1 MKKLILICGLLASGF
16 SFGGI
21 DTSIYS
27 QQQRFQLEQQR
38 QTQQNMNQLGA
49 NLGGILLNKRINQM
63 RQLGTIDEKK
73 AFAHKSIYSRYLIQ
87 VLNSDIAE
95 ENAQKLATL
104 RHNAE
109 LANLKAQ
116 TDKIN
121 SETELVLLKA
131 SALPLMMETAPS
143 SKEER
148 VYIEHIED
156 NLYKTDDSRL
166 IKTRSCYEYVYSE
179 KALIMQNKLI
189 FKNSKTCDIEKII
202 NL

>member
-1 MKKLILICGLLASGF
+1 MKKLILICGLLVSGF

-27 QQQRFQLEQQR
+27 QQQRFQIERQR
-38 QTQQNMNQLGA
+38 QTQQNMDQLGV
-49 NLGGILLNKRINQM
+49 NVGGILLNKRINQM
-63 RQLGTIDEKK
+63 RQLGTIDEKR
-73 AFAHKSIYSRYLIQ
+73 AFAHKSIYSRHLIQ

-121 SETELVLLKA
+121 SETQLVLLRT
-131 SALPLMMETAPS
+131 TAPPSMTKTTS
-143 SKEER
+143 SGKEEK
-148 VYIEHIED
+148 VYVEHIED

-166 IKTRSCYEYVYSE
+166 IKTQSCYEYVYGE
-179 KALIMQNKLI
+179 KAQIMQNKLI

-202 NL
+202 SL